1 MRFVIL
7 TCLAASVL
15 AQQPTEPAKPA
26 GGQRPAP
33 KNLKI
38 LKPEEVMPAMRSYT
52 AALGQQCSFCHIQ
65 GNMASDDNKHKD
77 VAREMILMTRD
88 LNARLGGAD
97 AKVVVTC
104 YTCHR
109 GAAHPATAPDTAAA
123 APATPTTPATPAT
136 PPAPPK

>member
-1 MRFVIL
+1 MRIVIL
-7 TCLAASVL
+7 ACLAASL
-15 AQQPTEPAKPA
+15 FAQQPTEPAKPA

-33 KNLKI
+33 KNLQI
-38 LKPEEVMPAMRSYT
+38 LKPEEVMPAMRAYT

-65 GNMASDDNKHKD
+65 GNMASDDNKHKG

-97 AKVVVTC
+97 AKTVVTC

-123 APATPTTPATPAT
+123 GATPATPGTPAT
-136 PPAPPK
+136 PPAPAK